1 MVTPMTLNPRLSM
14 CTRTVLAER
23 VDAAVTA
30 LGLDFD
36 GMVTLQKL
44 LLPEMFDR
52 PEPPPAP
59 ADNPGPPGSHRR
71 VTAMANRFRRSA
83 PLFSKYDPAPESWRA
98 AGLREWLLVVRLAG
112 PDQYHA
118 HQQGRTLLGLG
129 RDDPWPEGVSIER
142 E

>member
-1 MVTPMTLNPRLSM
+1 MATPLKLNPRLSM

-59 ADNPGPPGSHRR
+59 ADDPGPPGTHRR
-71 VTAMANRFRRSA
+71 VTAMARRFRQSV

-98 AGLREWLLVVRLAG
+98 AGLREWLLVIRLAG
-112 PDQYHA
+112 PDEHHA
-118 HQQGRTLLGLG
+118 HLQARALLGLRKG
-129 RDDPWPEGVSIER
+129 DAIPEGVSIER

>member
-1 MVTPMTLNPRLSM
+1 MATPLKLNPRLSM

-23 VDAAVTA
+23 VDAAATA

-44 LLPEMFDR
+44 LLPEIFDR
-52 PEPPPAP
+52 PEPPPGP
-59 ADNPGPPGSHRR
+59 ADDPGPPGSHRR

-98 AGLREWLLVVRLAG
+98 AGLREWLLVIRLAG
-112 PDQYHA
+112 PDEYHA
-118 HQQGRTLLGLG
+118 HMQARELLGLHKG
-129 RDDPWPEGVSIER
+129 DAIPEGISVER